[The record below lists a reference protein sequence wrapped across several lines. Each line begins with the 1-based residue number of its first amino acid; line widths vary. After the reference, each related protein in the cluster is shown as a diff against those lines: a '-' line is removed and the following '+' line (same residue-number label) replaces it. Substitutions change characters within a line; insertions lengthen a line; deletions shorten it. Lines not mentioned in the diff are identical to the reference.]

1 MQKTLN
7 KDTARL
13 ILKSPGRF
21 LSITAIVTIGVAFF
35 VGVSAS
41 SPVMSASVDA
51 YDDETGLKD
60 ITIYSDYGFDQE
72 DVDAVSK
79 TKGVSEASGA
89 YFVDVNAANGT
100 SSYVTR
106 VHSYNA
112 DSDINRFEL
121 QEGRLPENDQ
131 EAVAE
136 YGSELSSCFAV
147 GDKVK
152 LSRPDNDLS
161 DWLDTDTVTIVGL
174 IKTPLYLNETKENST
189 LSNQYLQT
197 YLYMPESAFQTD
209 YFLEVNV
216 LIDGGKD
223 MDSFSDAYESAAAAV
238 KEDIETLA
246 ETQVNHRET
255 IVMDKAQSKYNDGLQ
270 EYEDGLQK
278 YEDGIREGQ
287 QKIDDAEKQIA
298 DGEQEITDGIQT
310 LKDSQEELDAQQIS
324 GQRQINDARAEIS
337 KGEAELKDAETQ
349 FAQTSAEYNA
359 QKEQLNQQLAQVNTG
374 ITSLTQVSDSIKQ
387 IQTLKKNVN
396 DLSALFGL
404 DSSTSTIQNL
414 LDSGSA
420 AVLSGA
426 MKQSDFDALKTGID
440 GMIAQSQGTVS
451 YSSTLAALNG
461 FMDNSVL
468 GILQQLNAQM
478 GTAFA
483 SADEVDAKIAE
494 YQASAE
500 AIQSGIDQIDAGLAD
515 GQKQIDSAREQIKKG
530 YQECINA
537 SVELD
542 SQVAEA
548 QQKINDGYAEI
559 EDSRTEIADAKI
571 ELADAKT
578 TFEKE
583 KKDGWQEL
591 QDAKA
596 DLDKAAQDIAD
607 LEDGSWT
614 VLDRTEHYA
623 SVTYSDSVD
632 QMAAIAAIFPVFFFL
647 VAALVCL
654 TTMSRMID
662 EQRGQIGI
670 LRALGYTQM
679 QCTGKYMIYALSATV
694 LGGILGTVLGML
706 IFPPVI
712 YNAWK
717 MMYNLPAISHI
728 IPWNLVIVGNLSF
741 IAVMSITTWF
751 ACHRDM
757 TEVPAQLLR
766 PKAPKLGK
774 STVIE
779 RIPMIWNHLS
789 FTWKVTIRNLLRYKK
804 RFVMTVIGVAGCTAL
819 LITGFGVRDSI
830 TTIVDKQFT
839 QIYSYDGIVKLDSDL
854 SVSETESIAEKASE
868 IENVSEVTLLSYYS
882 GKAYDAKDNES
893 TVRTEVYTN
902 ASDSAKVYQLRS
914 MSTGKTIALDDSGI
928 IISEKLSNKLN
939 VSVGDT
945 ITMESKNGV
954 RAEAKVTGICEMY
967 LYHYV
972 MMTET
977 YYEEL
982 FKTSLQPNSIY
993 ITAADSSSSQQ
1004 VQNDLIALDGVS
1016 GIEFYDVVLENFQT
1030 MVKSLN
1036 IIIWVLIIS
1045 SLSLACVVLGNLT
1058 NVNISERQREIAT
1071 LKVLGFR
1078 KKEVESYIY
1087 KENNVLTFI
1096 GSLVGIP
1103 MGTALHHYIMGQIEM
1118 DYVMFGRQVYP
1129 SSILICIVLTLV
1141 FGMAVN
1147 VFMKKKLHRIAM
1159 VESLK
1164 SVE

>member
-41 SPVMSASVDA
+41 SPVMSASVDT

-60 ITIYSDYGFDQE
+60 ITVYSDYGFDQE
-72 DVDAVSK
+72 DVDAIAD
-79 TKGVSEASGA
+79 TEGVKEASGA

-112 DSDINRFEL
+112 DSDINQFVL
-121 QEGRLPENDQ
+121 QEGRLPENDH

-136 YGSELSSCFAV
+136 YGSELNSYFEI
-147 GDKVK
+147 GDTVK
-152 LSRPDNDLS
+152 LSRPDNDLD

-209 YFLEVNV
+209 YFIEVNV

-223 MDSFSDAYESAAAAV
+223 MDSFSDDYETAAAEV
-238 KEDIETLA
+238 KTGIEELA
-246 ETQVNHRET
+246 ETQVSHRET
-255 IVMDKAQSKYNDGLQ
+255 IVMDKANSEYNDGLQ
-270 EYEDGLQK
+270 EYEDGLQE
-278 YEDGIREGQ
+278 YEDGIRDGQ
-287 QKIDDAEKQIA
+287 QEIDDAEQQIA

-310 LKDSQEELDAQQIS
+310 LKDAQEELDAQQIS

-337 KGEAELKDAETQ
+337 KGEAELKEAETQ
-349 FAQTSAEYNA
+349 FAQTSADYTA
-359 QKEQLNQQLAQVNTG
+359 QKEQLQQQLTAVQTG
-374 ITSLTQVSDSIKQ
+374 ITSLTQVSDTIKS
-387 IQTLKKNVN
+387 IQTLQQNIS
-396 DLSALFGL
+396 DLRTSFGL
-404 DSSTSTIQNL
+404 TQNTATIQNL
-414 LDSGSA
+414 LDA
-420 AVLSGA
+420 AAGA
-426 MKQSDFDALKTGID
+426 VQIGGMQQSDYDALKAGID
-440 GMIAQSQGTVS
+440 GMIQQLQGVTYETTLDVFS
-451 YSSTLAALNG
+451 GYLDAYISS
-461 FMDNSVL
+461 
-468 GILQQLNAQM
+468 ILQQTGASM
-478 GTAFA
+478 GLVFDDAA
-483 SADEVDAKIAE
+483 AVDAKIAE
-494 YQASAE
+494 YQAA
-500 AIQSGIDQIDAGLAD
+500 ADQIQSGIDQIDAGLAD
-515 GQKQIDSAREQIKKG
+515 GQAQIDSAREQIKKG
-530 YQECINA
+530 YAECINA

-542 SQVAEA
+542 NQVAEA
-548 QQKINDGYAEI
+548 QQEINDGYAEI
-559 EDSRTEIADAKI
+559 EDSKVKIADAKT
-571 ELADAKT
+571 ELADAKV
-578 TFEKE
+578 TFEDE

-607 LEDGSWT
+607 LKDGSWT

-679 QCTGKYMIYALSATV
+679 QCTGKYMVYALTATV
-694 LGGILGTVLGML
+694 LGGILGSIVGMV

-717 MMYNLPAISHI
+717 MMYNLPAISHT

-774 STVIE
+774 STIIE
-779 RIPMIWNHLS
+779 RIPLLWNHLS

-839 QIYSYDGIVKLDSDL
+839 EIYSYDGIVKLDSDL
-854 SVSETESIAEKASE
+854 SLSETEKIAEEAAE
-868 IENVSEVTLLSYYS
+868 IENVSDVTLLGYYS
-882 GKAYDAKDNES
+882 GKAYDAQGNES
-893 TVRTEVYTN
+893 TVRTEVYSS

-914 MSTGKTIALDDSGI
+914 MSSGKTIALDDSGI

-945 ITMESKNGV
+945 ITMESETGV
-954 RAEAKVTGICEMY
+954 RAEAKITGICEMY
-967 LYHYV
+967 LYHYA
-972 MMTET
+972 MMSET

-982 FKTSLQPNSIY
+982 FETSLQPNSIY
-993 ITAADSSSSQQ
+993 ITAADSDSSQQ

-1016 GIEFYDVVLENFQT
+1016 GIEFYDVVMENFQT
-1030 MVKSLN
+1030 MVQSLN

-1103 MGTALHHYIMGQIEM
+1103 MGQALHHYIMGQIEM

-1147 VFMKKKLHRIAM
+1147 FFMRKKLHRIAM